1 MNAAWHRGLAG
12 VLAFA
17 CAMPLQAQGPPA
29 PRASTPAA
37 APAVPVPPTPD
48 ADDDLYA
55 APTRADRSGR
65 IVAAVRVNDRGPY
78 RFILDTGANASALSP
93 RVVEE
98 LALPAVEGVEV
109 HGVTGTAVLSA
120 VRVESMKA
128 GEVVLPSA
136 VLPVLPGD
144 IFGSADGILGVTGM
158 QDMRIDVD
166 FARDR
171 VSIGRSGGKRAPF
184 GYVVVKATLWQGGL
198 LLVDGK
204 VGSIP
209 VKVILDTGAERTMGN
224 LPLRAAIVERSRP
237 GEEFAATVHGATA
250 DVSSGTY
257 FTAPRISVGNARL
270 TDLPVTFGDLHV
282 FRVWG
287 LDQEPALV
295 IGMDVLGR
303 VERFVVD
310 FRRREFQMKAK
321 GSDVA
326 IRRCTSSTCA
336 SRIPEG

>member
-1 MNAAWHRGLAG
+1 
-12 VLAFA
+12 
-17 CAMPLQAQGPPA
+17 
-29 PRASTPAA
+29 
-37 APAVPVPPTPD
+37 
-48 ADDDLYA
+48 
-55 APTRADRSGR
+55 
-65 IVAAVRVNDRGPY
+65 
-78 RFILDTGANASALSP
+78 
-93 RVVEE
+93 
-98 LALPAVEGVEV
+98 
-109 HGVTGTAVLSA
+109 
-120 VRVESMKA
+120 
-128 GEVVLPSA
+128 
-136 VLPVLPGD
+136 VLPVLSGD
-144 IFGSADGILGVTGM
+144 IFGGADGILGVTGM

-224 LPLRAAIVERSRP
+224 LPLRAAIFERSRP
-237 GEEFAATVHGATA
+237 GEEFAATVHGATE

-257 FTAPRISVGNARL
+257 FSAPRISVGNARL
-270 TDLPVTFGDLHV
+270 VDLPVTFGDLHV
-282 FRVWG
+282 FRIWG

-303 VERFVVD
+303 VERFTVD
-310 FRRREFQMKAK
+310 FRRHEFQMKAK
-321 GSDVA
+321 GSDVS